1 MPHTAPIETRPLGGQ
16 RILIPRG
23 GPWGDQVASAL
34 RSQGA
39 STVIAPMTNYVV
51 TENADELQVA
61 LNSLAAGTFDVV
73 TFSSATT
80 VDVVAAYRAIIPSS
94 TKVAAVGETTA
105 AALAAAGYRADLVP
119 VEENTVQAML
129 EQWAEAT
136 DGVIPLKVLT
146 IRSEQSIPILTDGL
160 RRIGHDVE
168 SVVAYRT
175 VGIEVDPE
183 IVEDVKDGEFDI
195 LLVTSGTVAEQIA
208 FQFGPI
214 PKITLTAAMGPRTAR
229 DARTHGV
236 RVDVIAEEQD
246 IDALVSL
253 LIEYALASA

>member
-1 MPHTAPIETRPLGGQ
+1 MAHTSPIETRPLAGQ

-51 TENADELQVA
+51 TDDAEGLQSA
-61 LNSLAAGTFDVV
+61 LNRLAAGEFDVV
-73 TFSSATT
+73 TFSSSTT
-80 VDVVAAYRAIIPSS
+80 VDVVAAYRAIIPGT

-105 AALAAAGYRADLVP
+105 TALSAAGYRADLVP
-119 VEENTVQAML
+119 VEENTVEAL
-129 EQWAEAT
+129 LDQWAEAT
-136 DGVIPLKVLT
+136 GGVIPLKVLT

-175 VGIEVDPE
+175 VGIEVDAE
-183 IVEDVKDGEFDI
+183 IAEDVRHGEFDI

-208 FQFGPI
+208 FQFGEI
-214 PKITLTAAMGPRTAR
+214 PDVTLTAAMGPRTAR

-246 IDALVSL
+246 IDALVDL
-253 LIEYALASA
+253 LVAYALASA